1 MTLLYAYKNRTFTT
15 DLVINDPTGD
25 RTPEVDDGIRITIG
39 HESKLDDS
47 GDLSDAE
54 LVVVD
59 NAPTSNG
66 STFTKAVAPAVLNRL
81 RLDNLDLTFPAG
93 VYSLIFDFRDASDG
107 NDWKNVSR
115 QVIVIEES

>member
-15 DLVINDPTGD
+15 DLVINDPTGIRVPEDGD
-25 RTPEVDDGIRITIG
+25 RIRVIIG
-39 HESKLDDS
+39 HESRLNDS

-59 NAPTSNG
+59 NAATDNG
-66 STFTKAVAPAVLNRL
+66 STFVKGTSPLGQNRL

-93 VYSLIFDFRDASDG
+93 VYSLIFDFRDLSDG

-115 QVIVIEES
+115 QIFCLEES